1 MSIIILETTMGRQ
14 IHLTESQ
21 FQDLLSTYTKSMEAI
36 SNRIYQPWY
45 HLDFL
50 YKLSPTYKTDI
61 ANFQKVNHFMEE
73 LISHKR
79 VILENKTKD
88 LIKSK
93 DIFID
98 HISKYVYDGS
108 ISWSDVRDEANVIIA
123 AVSIYAL

>member
-1 MSIIILETTMGRQ
+1 MGRQ
-14 IHLTESQ
+14 INLTESQ
-21 FQDLLSTYTKSMEAI
+21 FQDLLNAYTKSMEAI
-36 SNRIYQPWY
+36 SNRIYKPWY

-50 YKLSPTYKTDI
+50 YNLSPTYKADI
-61 ANFQKVNHFMEE
+61 ANFNKINHFMEY

-79 VILENKTKD
+79 VILENKENIKD
-88 LIKSK
+88 LTKSK

-98 HISKYVYDGS
+98 QIAKYVYNGS